1 MNSRLVLLK
10 LHVKLIFCH
19 ISHNGILFAV
29 SFRAVN
35 FWIQEFKSCPES
47 LVAFLIMEP
56 SVLFHSKL
64 WMLNW
69 WTNWIFCLIS
79 HNGIFIKS
87 YLSAWIPGG
96 FVWIF
101 DLYEFQYGYEFKSC
115 PFKVRCQIESFV
127 TYLTM
132 ESCLLFHSK
141 LWIFKKNSSLV
152 FKSQCQIESL
162 FTYLTMKSCM
172 LFHSKQWYFY

>member
-1 MNSRLVLLK
+1 
-10 LHVKLIFCH
+10 
-19 ISHNGILFAV
+19 
-29 SFRAVN
+29 
-35 FWIQEFKSCPES
+35 
-47 LVAFLIMEP
+47 MEP

-132 ESCLLFHSK
+132 EFCLQFLSK
-141 LWIFKKNSSLV
+141 LLATQVSSFQIQMSNWSFCCISKNEILLALSFKAMNFLKE
-152 FKSQCQIESL
+152 FKFSFQI
-162 FTYLTMKSCM
+162 
-172 LFHSKQWYFY
+172 

>member
-1 MNSRLVLLK
+1 MNVLLHISQWN
-10 LHVKLIFCH
+10 LACSFIQSYEFFIRIQVLFSNPHVKLDLLSH
-19 ISHNGILFAV
+19 IPQWNLVCSSIQNTFQNGRKYLTGC
-29 SFRAVN
+29 
-35 FWIQEFKSCPES
+35 QTES

-101 DLYEFQYGYEFKSC
+101 DLYGFHYGYEFKSC

-132 ESCLLFHSK
+132 QFCFLFHSK
-141 LWIFKKNSSLV
+141 LLA
-152 FKSQCQIESL
+152 
-162 FTYLTMKSCM
+162 T
-172 LFHSKQWYFY
+172 